1 MEKKEEKKGFWASL
15 FAPKASSC
23 CCGSVIE
30 EVKEEAPKQEDA
42 DKVKEE
48 NESKNAPTCNC
59 GGKC

>member
-15 FAPKASSC
+15 FAPKPSS

-30 EVKEEAPKQEDA
+30 EVKEDVPKQEDA
-42 DKVKEE
+42 DKSKEE
-48 NESKNAPTCNC
+48 NESKNAPTCDC